1 MRLNHLRAAA
11 VNIDGVLL
19 NDTFSPVIHDFVVS
33 RGGAYTQAVEQSVF
47 SRSPGTAARALAR
60 AAGVAMEP
68 DEVLRAY
75 FAAREEYLAG
85 HPVRQLPGGRGLL
98 VRLRALGLETVCY
111 GGLGRDHFLRHLGD
125 CADLFSAGYVCTAD
139 VRPGLREITT
149 DTFGLRFD
157 QVLFID
163 DVAEVAAEAGRLGT
177 AFIGYPGD
185 FAHGFQRRL
194 MAASGVRH
202 LVDRL
207 EDIDEA
213 LLQHIDAQSAALVRG

>member
-1 MRLNHLRAAA
+1 MRLDHLRVAA

-47 SRSPGTAARALAR
+47 SQNPRTAARALAR

-68 DEVLRAY
+68 DEVLETY
-75 FAAREEYLAG
+75 FAAREKYLAD
-85 HPVRQLPGGRGLL
+85 HPVRQLPGGRELL
-98 VRLRALGLETVCY
+98 VWLRALGLETVCY
-111 GGLGRDHFLRHLGD
+111 GGLGRDHFLRHLDD
-125 CADLFSAGYVCTAD
+125 CVDLFSAGYVCTAD
-139 VRPGLREITT
+139 FRPGLREITT

-157 QVLFID
+157 QMLFID

-177 AFIGYPGD
+177 AFIGHPSD

-213 LLQHIDAQSAALVRG
+213 LLHRIDAESAALVRG